1 MKLPEYLAFFGG
13 RRFVPIATG
22 ISAVCLGLLFG
33 VIWPPLQQGINGLGQ
48 LMLESGSFGA
58 FAFGVLNR
66 LLIVTGLHHILN
78 NLVWFVFGSFTDP
91 ETGRVVT
98 GDLARYFAGDP
109 KGGQFMAG
117 MFPVMMFGLP
127 AACLAMY
134 RNARPERRKLI
145 GGLLLS
151 MALTAFLTG
160 VTEPVEFAFMFLAP
174 LLYLLH
180 ALLTGLSMALTD
192 LLDIRLGFTFSG
204 GAIDLALGW
213 GRSTHGWMLWPLGL
227 LYAGIYYL
235 VFDFCIR
242 RFNLKTPGREDDASS
257 ESGDNAEAERAPAFI
272 RAPGGAANL
281 EVVDACTTRLRLRLV
296 DRDKASDAQLKALGA
311 MAVVRPG
318 KAGSLQVVV
327 GPQADSIADEIRR
340 ALPFD
345 TQPGEA
351 IPPLGSPHTAEE
363 VVAMQAT
370 VDAAEAQAWL
380 GALGGA
386 GNLREVRDVALTRL
400 RVSVADERSWPPSNC
415 VVSADRASV
424 PSPAAS
430 AISWWAPRRG
440 EPGPATAAAALTAG
454 GLDLGQSADNRQAV
468 IRPTPQLPRSGSI
481 IARRLFAPRHSPG
494 SGSPREADNERAAT
508 GRPSCLSEENSEDH
522 VGQAPDL
529 VGRGLIGMRR
539 LQRLDAGVDEL
550 VGHHQLHFPLRHV
563 LDLADLAHVGLA
575 TVQGPE
581 LALAKGLPA
590 ATVVRPD
597 APATRGKHRLL
608 DDIQMALRHIET
620 QLVHR
625 FLRTNRMLHEAVGGC
640 ATADAK

>member
-1 MKLPEYLAFFGG
+1 MPPFLIESLQRLGRALMLPIAILPIAGLLLRLGDVDLLDIPLVHDAGKAIFANLALIFAIGIAVGFARDNNGTAGLAGAIGYLVMISVLKVIDPGIDMGVLSGIISGLVAGALYNRFKDVKLPEYLAFFGG

-134 RNARPERRKLI
+134 RNARAERRKLI

-242 RFNLKTPGREDDASS
+242 RFNLKTPGRED
-257 ESGDNAEAERAPAFI
+257 
-272 RAPGGAANL
+272 
-281 EVVDACTTRLRLRLV
+281 
-296 DRDKASDAQLKALGA
+296 
-311 MAVVRPG
+311 
-318 KAGSLQVVV
+318 
-327 GPQADSIADEIRR
+327 EI
-340 ALPFD
+340 
-345 TQPGEA
+345 
-351 IPPLGSPHTAEE
+351 
-363 VVAMQAT
+363 
-370 VDAAEAQAWL
+370 
-380 GALGGA
+380 
-386 GNLREVRDVALTRL
+386 
-400 RVSVADERSWPPSNC
+400 
-415 VVSADRASV
+415 
-424 PSPAAS
+424 
-430 AISWWAPRRG
+430 
-440 EPGPATAAAALTAG
+440 
-454 GLDLGQSADNRQAV
+454 
-468 IRPTPQLPRSGSI
+468 
-481 IARRLFAPRHSPG
+481 
-494 SGSPREADNERAAT
+494 
-508 GRPSCLSEENSEDH
+508 GR
-522 VGQAPDL
+522 
-529 VGRGLIGMRR
+529 
-539 LQRLDAGVDEL
+539 
-550 VGHHQLHFPLRHV
+550 
-563 LDLADLAHVGLA
+563 AHV
-575 TVQGPE
+575 
-581 LALAKGLPA
+581 
-590 ATVVRPD
+590 
-597 APATRGKHRLL
+597 
-608 DDIQMALRHIET
+608 
-620 QLVHR
+620 
-625 FLRTNRMLHEAVGGC
+625 
-640 ATADAK
+640 